1 MNAWKCKWWRWMIL
15 IKHPRISAVCLICIW
30 KGGWGHK
37 KKFQVKAESRKI
49 LCGFFLFWGGGG
61 VTPILDN
68 PRKFHD
74 FFCESFPYSLTIQFL
89 QSAQGNIWNRAQLR
103 LVATC
108 ISWQWASQW
117 NLNFLVERFHWLE
130 MCLPR
135 GGRGLNMYFRVG
147 HLWNVKNIAMIK
159 ENQQLQR

>member
-1 MNAWKCKWWRWMIL
+1 MHGNANGEDEWYWSSIL
-15 IKHPRISAVCLICIW
+15 VSLQSIW
-30 KGGWGHK
+30 FVFGRGVGVLK
-37 KKFQVKAESRKI
+37 KSFKFKPSHAKSFAD
-49 LCGFFLFWGGGG
+49 FFFGGGG

-74 FFCESFPYSLTIQFL
+74 FFCESFPYSLTIQYIR
-89 QSAQGNIWNRAQLR
+89 SVQGNIWNRAQLR

-159 ENQQLQR
+159 ENQQIQR